1 MIYFSFT
8 CLCVFVCGYVH
19 VSVGALRS
27 QGAHTTAGAVPQPF
41 ILVLMI
47 ITGSQLLYSK
57 DTILNAGTSE
67 LLPVKLLS
75 KRRAVCGGLLAGR
88 VAWGCSVCVTGTL
101 QGCILFCFWEAPIA
115 TGGVG
120 VLNGWSSCHKS
131 TVCSLW
137 PQRLDDFRGESELSN
152 SSS

>member
-8 CLCVFVCGYVH
+8 CLCVFVCGCVH

-47 ITGSQLLYSK
+47 ITGSQLLHSK

-88 VAWGCSVCVTGTL
+88 VAWGCSVCHRDTARLRTF
-101 QGCILFCFWEAPIA
+101 LFLRGSYSNWQCRCTEWMVKLSQVYCVLTVASEA
-115 TGGVG
+115 
-120 VLNGWSSCHKS
+120 
-131 TVCSLW
+131 
-137 PQRLDDFRGESELSN
+137 
-152 SSS
+152 